1 MVELTSTDGEV
12 VVTRIFTQT
21 LQVQA
26 STAPAFVD
34 ITEQVEQ
41 VVARAGIQHGLA
53 IVFSR
58 HTTAGIRINENEP
71 ELLDDLARFLGRL
84 APAGAYYRHND
95 FDVRTHNVEA
105 EECPNGHAHC
115 QHFLVEASEA
125 VPVLGGKL
133 QLGRWQRIF
142 LVELDRP
149 RPREV
154 IIQVFGA

>member
-1 MVELTSTDGEV
+1 MVELAPTGAEV
-12 VVTRIFTQT
+12 AVTRIFTQT

-26 STAPAFVD
+26 PNAPAFVD

-41 VVARAGIQHGLA
+41 VVARAGIRHGLA
-53 IVFSR
+53 IIFSR

-71 ELLDDLARFLGRL
+71 ELLDDLARFLARL

-125 VPVLGGKL
+125 VPVLGGRL

-142 LVELDRP
+142 FVELDRP

-154 IIQVFGA
+154 IVQVFGA

>member
-1 MVELTSTDGEV
+1 MVELAPTGAEV
-12 VVTRIFTQT
+12 AVTRIYTQVIS
-21 LQVQA
+21 VQA
-26 STAPAFVD
+26 ASAPAFVD
-34 ITEQVEQ
+34 ITEQVEE
-41 VVARAGIQHGLA
+41 ALRRAGIRHGLVV
-53 IVFSR
+53 IFSR
-58 HTTAGIRINENEP
+58 HTTAGLKINENEP

-95 FDVRTHNVEA
+95 FQVRTHNMEA

-125 VPVLGGKL
+125 VPVLDGRL
-133 QLGRWQRIF
+133 QLGRWQRVF
-142 LVELDRP
+142 FVELDRP

>member
-1 MVELTSTDGEV
+1 MVELASTGAEV
-12 VVTRIFTQT
+12 AVTRIFTQT

-26 STAPAFVD
+26 PTAPAFVD

-41 VVARAGIQHGLA
+41 AVLRAGIKHGVV

-58 HTTAGIRINENEP
+58 HTTAGIKINENEP
-71 ELLDDLARFLGRL
+71 ELLDDLVRFLGRL

-95 FDVRTHNVEA
+95 FAVRTQNVEA

-125 VPVLGGKL
+125 VPVLEGRL
-133 QLGRWQRIF
+133 QLGRWQRVF
-142 LVELDRP
+142 FVELDRP

-154 IIQVFGA
+154 IVQVFGA